1 MKFLSVQDGIWTPVK
16 FHSVQDGIWTPVKF
30 LSVQDGIWTPVKFH
44 SVQDGIWTPVCIWVF
59 TGVQITG
66 VHAHTSSHGLP
77 VLPLIKCDGVF
88 LDFVV
93 PLFTCRPL
101 GL

>member
-1 MKFLSVQDGIWTPVK
+1 MFEQLVKLWHYECSPCIGVIEFHSVQGGIWTPVK
-16 FHSVQDGIWTPVKF
+16 FHSVQMVSGHLSTP
-30 LSVQDGIWTPVKFH
+30 ICTPH
-44 SVQDGIWTPVCIWVF
+44 S
-59 TGVQITG
+59 
-66 VHAHTSSHGLP
+66 TSRALP
-77 VLPLIKCDGVF
+77 VLPLIKRDGVF